1 MIFVERLVVALCSNS
16 CTGMSYF
23 APTPVTLN
31 TFKPSLL
38 LYQTHMKQ
46 CLFHFFLF
54 LLLAGE
60 ASGQK
65 ATDFSITYYNNDNG
79 LPQNSIKGIEMD
91 KNGFLWIATES
102 GLLRFDGRQ
111 FKLYDRNHFPIIASN
126 RISAM
131 GLTKDSLIFFVDE
144 LKNYY
149 SFNKQQALILC
160 GFDRDAEVGAGK
172 GRNTYVPLFDKL
184 NGKGEGFVEGRDKAV
199 FYFSG
204 KKKLWTCDL
213 PDADN
218 NAYRTNGSLNGKF
231 YYLNKQFKI
240 KRVDR
245 NGIVKEVLLKGIQQN
260 LRIAGLSPNNY
271 CFFQQ
276 SETLYLLLGK
286 CIYQLR
292 ELGEQELTAD
302 LVLESDV
309 PGIFTYRNYPSLNLQ
324 VVGSLTHG
332 LYLYRKKQFK
342 PLRHTNGFG
351 NFYPQTVY
359 QDSGVITSRGLIYPS
374 SSKFN
379 YPLGISE
386 IGRSLLHDSR
396 GHYWMNMGMIRKGKP
411 FYITELNEQLKI
423 VKRYNGWSANCF
435 RETPDST
442 TWLSSASEDHIGKI
456 NGDSIKWLPKTW
468 PLRSIITFL
477 PQTNEEFWIGGVHTF
492 SKLNVRTGKE
502 QHYKSLEQFTIE
514 TLYLDADKVLWIG
527 TTGNGFFALK
537 ENKIYQFPLDVK
549 NNLSN
554 VHAFVEDKNGFMWMS
569 TNNGLLRCKKE
580 DLNNFIDH
588 KTSTVYYQCFS
599 KDAGFNTNEF
609 NGNCTPSVVVL
620 GNGKFSFPSVDGLVQ
635 FHPDSIRELLPE
647 ARIFIDKFWV
657 DGKKKD
663 LNSNPNLDPSFKR
676 LEIEVASPFFGNL
689 ANQQI
694 EYNVKGLDQTWYPV
708 KNDNLVTLNNLPY
721 GDYSLQ
727 FRKQAGFGSN
737 NIITTALPFTV
748 LPFYYQTWYFR
759 SLIFVL
765 VVFMLFAIIK
775 IRYAYLLKRNKQL
788 EVEVA
793 QRTVHLKN
801 ANKLKEKLLL
811 MVSHDLRSP
820 LHFLGILAQDV
831 RHSIANGEQDKIS
844 LTADEIHDTSR
855 KLHAFVEE
863 FSLWTKLQ
871 DDQYNLR
878 KRNFQL
884 SDLLEELSLF
894 FVETLQAR
902 NNNLQL
908 SIDENPQLYT
918 NPELLKAILR
928 NLIDN
933 ANKHTRNGHIRVSW
947 QKNNDTG
954 PQLCIS
960 DTGNGMSSL
969 ELNNVRRRIQQFQE
983 STAIKPGSQLGYQLI
998 IDFSTR
1004 LGLSLH
1010 IDSEKGCGTRVTIN
1024 CISIHHNKEQQSLFS
1039 AETVDRNKL
1048 H

>member
-1 MIFVERLVVALCSNS
+1 
-16 CTGMSYF
+16 
-23 APTPVTLN
+23 
-31 TFKPSLL
+31 
-38 LYQTHMKQ
+38 MKQ
-46 CLFHFFLF
+46 YLFHFFLF

-60 ASGQK
+60 VSGQK
-65 ATDFSITYYNNDNG
+65 ATDFSITHYNNDNG
-79 LPQNSIKGIEMD
+79 LPQNSIKGIDMD

-126 RISAM
+126 RIGAM
-131 GLTKDSLIFFVDE
+131 GLTKDGLIFFVDE

-160 GFDRDAEVGAGK
+160 RPYTDAETGTGK
-172 GRNTYVPLFDKL
+172 GRNTYDPLFDEL

-240 KRVDR
+240 KSVDR
-245 NGIVKEVLLKGIQQN
+245 NGTVKEVLLKGIQQN
-260 LRIAGLSPNNY
+260 LKVAGLSPNNY

-292 ELGEQELTAD
+292 ESGEQELTAN
-302 LVLESDV
+302 LLLESDV

-324 VVGSLTHG
+324 VVGSVTHG

-342 PLRHTNGFG
+342 ALRHTNGFG

-386 IGRSLLHDSR
+386 IGRGLLRDSR
-396 GHYWMNMGMIRKGKP
+396 SHYWMNMGMIRNGKP
-411 FYITELNEQLKI
+411 FYITELDEHLKI
-423 VKRYNGWSANCF
+423 VKRYDGWSANCF
-435 RETPDST
+435 REAPDGT
-442 TWLSSASEDHIGKI
+442 TWLSSADEGHIGKI
-456 NGDSIKWLPKTW
+456 NGNSIKWLSKTW
-468 PLRSIITFL
+468 PLRSILTFL

-492 SKLNVRTGKE
+492 AKLNVCTGKE

-527 TTGNGFFALK
+527 TTGNGLFALK
-537 ENKIYQFPLDVK
+537 ENKIYQLPLDIK

-554 VHAFVEDKNGFMWMS
+554 VHAFLEDKNGFMWMS
-569 TNNGLLRCKKE
+569 TNNGLFRCKKE
-580 DLNNFIDH
+580 DLKNFIDD
-588 KTSTVYYQCFS
+588 KATTVYYQYFS
-599 KDAGFNTNEF
+599 KESGFNTNEF
-609 NGNCTPSVVVL
+609 NGSCTPSAVEL

-635 FHPDSIRELLPE
+635 FYPDSIRELLPE
-647 ARIFIDKFWV
+647 AKIFIDKLLV
-657 DGKKKD
+657 DGKEQYLGKYPT
-663 LNSNPNLDPSFKR
+663 LNPSFKR
-676 LEIEVASPFFGNL
+676 LEIEVASPFFGNP
-689 ANQQI
+689 ANQQV
-694 EYNVKGLDQTWYPV
+694 EYNVKGLDRNWYPL
-708 KNDNLVTLNNLPY
+708 KNDNIVTLNNLPY
-721 GDYSLQ
+721 GKYSLQ
-727 FRKQAGFGSN
+727 FRKRAGFGSN

-748 LPFYYQTWYFR
+748 LPFFYQTWYFR
-759 SLIFVL
+759 LLILTL
-765 VVFMLFAIIK
+765 VAFLLFAFIK
-775 IRYAYLLKRNKQL
+775 IRYAYLLKRNRQL
-788 EVEVA
+788 EVEVV
-793 QRTVHLKN
+793 QRTIHLKN

-811 MVSHDLRSP
+811 MVGHDLRSP

-831 RHSIANGEQDKIS
+831 RDSAANGEQDKINS
-844 LTADEIHDTSR
+844 AAEEIHDTTR

-863 FSLWTKLQ
+863 FSLWARLQ
-871 DDQYNLR
+871 DEQYNLR
-878 KRNFQL
+878 KKNFPL
-884 SDLLEELSLF
+884 SGLLGELRHF
-894 FVETLQAR
+894 FEETLQAH
-902 NNNLQL
+902 NNTLELPADQDRE
-908 SIDENPQLYT
+908 IYT
-918 NPELLKAILR
+918 NHELLKAILR

-933 ANKHTRNGHIRVSW
+933 ANKHTRDGHIRISW
-947 QKNNDTG
+947 QKDKG
-954 PQLCIS
+954 AELQLCIS

-969 ELNNVRRRIQQFQE
+969 ELNNIRRRIRQFQE
-983 STAIKPGSQLGYQLI
+983 PTAIKPGSQLGYQLI
-998 IDFSTR
+998 IDFAAR
-1004 LGLSLH
+1004 LDLALH
-1010 IDSEKGCGTRVTIN
+1010 VDSEKGIGTTIT
-1024 CISIHHNKEQQSLFS
+1024 ISGVQVHNSSRQSS
-1039 AETVDRNKL
+1039 SSTAETVDRSKL